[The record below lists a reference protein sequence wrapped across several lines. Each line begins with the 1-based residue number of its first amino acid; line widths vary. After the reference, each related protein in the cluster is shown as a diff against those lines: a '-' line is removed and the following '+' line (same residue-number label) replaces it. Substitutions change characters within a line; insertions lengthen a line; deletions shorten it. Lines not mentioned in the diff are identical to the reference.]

1 MAVTEQ
7 KATGIGASAPR
18 KEDARLLTGQAR
30 YIDDLTVPGM
40 VWMAVVRSP
49 HAHARIAGVDLSK
62 ARAADGVVAAFSGAD
77 LEGDWKA
84 PLPMA
89 WPVTEDIKNPDHFP
103 LATSEARYVGD
114 GVAVVLAESR
124 ALAKDAAELVEV
136 DYEPLPAV
144 VDVEAALADGAPLV
158 HEELGTNHCY
168 TWSIGGGEELD
179 KLFADADIVIE
190 ERYRQQRLIPNP
202 IEPRGVLAQP
212 TPATREITLFSSTQI
227 PHITRVTL
235 AVATGVPESKLRV
248 VAPEVGGGFGS
259 KLQVYP
265 EEALAIALA
274 VRLGRS
280 VKWIEERSENAV
292 ATHHG
297 RDMLQE
303 ISLAATSDGTV
314 TGVRVRLIASMGA
327 YLMIIT
333 PGTPL
338 LGAWVYGG
346 AYDIKGYSFECRGVF
361 TNQTPTDA
369 YRGAGRPEATYAI
382 ERTMDALARRLDMDP
397 VELRRRNFI
406 TEFPATIA
414 SGLTI
419 DSGDYHASLDR
430 ALEILDYDGIRREQ
444 ADRRERG
451 DAKQLGIGFSTYIEM
466 CGLAPSRILG
476 ALRYAAGGWEAATIR
491 CLPTG
496 TVQVLT
502 GTTPHGQS
510 HDTTFAQVVADRL
523 GVGYDEIEVLHGDT
537 SLVPLGMDTYGS
549 RSLAIGMAAL
559 CNAADKVVAKSQ
571 RIVAHALE
579 VAAEDLEYDR
589 GTFRVRGTDR
599 AMTVKEAAFAAWHA
613 HDLPDGLEPTL
624 EETAVYDPTNFSWP
638 AGTHI
643 AVVEV
648 DAETGAVELIRYI
661 AVDDV
666 GTVVNPQVVDGQ
678 VQGGVAQ
685 GVAQAL
691 WEEAQYDESGSLLN
705 GSLVD
710 YLVPSAADL
719 PHIEVDRTVT
729 ESPSHPL
736 GAKGVG
742 ETGTIASTPAV
753 INAVLDALAPY
764 GVRDI
769 DMPATP
775 ERVWRAIE
783 EVRS

>member
-1 MAVTEQ
+1 MTVTEQ
-7 KATGIGASAPR
+7 VATGIGAAAPR

-30 YIDDLTVPGM
+30 FVDDLTAPAM
-40 VWMAVVRSP
+40 VWMTVVRSP
-49 HAHARIAGVDLSK
+49 HAHARIAGVDLEK
-62 ARAADGVVAAFSGAD
+62 ARAAEGVVAAFSGAE
-77 LEGDWKA
+77 LESAWKA

-89 WPVTEDIKNPDHFP
+89 WPVTEDIKNPDHLP
-103 LATSEARYVGD
+103 LATTKARYVGD

-136 DYEPLPAV
+136 DYEPIPAV
-144 VDVEAALADGAPLV
+144 VDIGDALADGAPLV
-158 HEELGTNHCY
+158 HDEFGTNHCY
-168 TWSIGGGEELD
+168 TWSIGGGEEVD
-179 KLFADADIVIE
+179 KLFADADVVIE

-202 IEPRGVLAQP
+202 MEPRGVLAQP
-212 TPATREITLFSSTQI
+212 TPATGEVTLFSSTQI
-227 PHITRVTL
+227 PHIARVTL
-235 AVATGVPESKLRV
+235 ALATGIPESKLRV
-248 VAPEVGGGFGS
+248 VAPDVGGGFGS

-274 VRLGRS
+274 TRLGRP
-280 VKWIEERSENAV
+280 VKWIEERSENAL

-297 RDMLQE
+297 RDMIQE
-303 ISLAATSDGTV
+303 ISLAATSEGKV
-314 TGVRVRLIASMGA
+314 LAVRVRLTVSMGA

-346 AYDIKGYSFECRGVF
+346 AYDIKGYGFECRGVF

-382 ERTMDALARRLDMDP
+382 ERAMDALARRLELDP

-414 SGLTI
+414 AGLTV
-419 DSGDYHASLDR
+419 DSGDYNAALDR
-430 ALEILDYDGIRREQ
+430 ALEMLGYDELRREQ
-444 ADRRERG
+444 AERRERG
-451 DAKQLGIGFSTYIEM
+451 DTSQLGIGFSTYLEM

-523 GVGYDEIEVLHGDT
+523 GVEYDDVEVLHGDT

-571 RIVAHALE
+571 KIAAHGLE
-579 VAAEDLEYDR
+579 VAEEDLEYDR

-599 AMTVKEAAFAAWHA
+599 TMTVKEAAFAAWHA
-613 HDLPDGLEPTL
+613 HDLPEGLEPTL
-624 EETAVYDPTNFSWP
+624 EETAVFDPSNFSWP
-638 AGTHI
+638 AGTHV

-648 DAETGAVELIRYI
+648 DTETGAVELVRYV

-678 VQGGVAQ
+678 VHGGVVQ

-691 WEEAQYDESGSLLN
+691 WEEAVYDEIGNLVN
-705 GSLVD
+705 GSLAD
-710 YLVPSAADL
+710 YLVPSAAEL
-719 PHIEVDRTVT
+719 PAVEIDRTVT
-729 ESPSHPL
+729 ESPNHPL

-742 ETGTIASTPAV
+742 ETGTIAATPAV
-753 INAVLDALAPY
+753 VNAVLDALAPY
-764 GVRDI
+764 GVTAI

-775 ERVWRAIE
+775 ERVWRLIKEA
-783 EVRS
+783 SS